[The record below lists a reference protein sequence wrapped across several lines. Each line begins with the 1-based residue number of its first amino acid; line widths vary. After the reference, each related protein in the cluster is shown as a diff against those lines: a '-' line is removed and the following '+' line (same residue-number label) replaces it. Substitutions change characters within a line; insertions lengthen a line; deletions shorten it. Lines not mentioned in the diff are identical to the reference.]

1 MAGECRPDVQGS
13 VNFVVAWLAP
23 HGLDSAPPEEE
34 AARNAWVW
42 AVWVHR
48 QPARLPVGWEFGSF
62 AMNAAIPQD
71 HTKKERDLPLFY
83 LRIEEH

>member
-1 MAGECRPDVQGS
+1 MVGAAWPGQCAAGRRSCTKRRGM
-13 VNFVVAWLAP
+13 
-23 HGLDSAPPEEE
+23 G
-34 AARNAWVW
+34 RMRT
-42 AVWVHR
+42 HR

-71 HTKKERDLPLFY
+71 HKKKERDLPLFY